1 MGMLQTAGPLLYLSA
16 ICNGVA
22 VALIYPTL
30 LTYLT
35 FVLSEKSRHILLGLF
50 ISSYDLGF
58 SLGGLMM
65 GPLAE
70 RFSYSLM
77 YTCCA

>member
-1 MGMLQTAGPLLYLSA
+1 MGMLQTAGPLLYLSG

-35 FVLSEKSRHILLGLF
+35 FVLPEKSRHLLLGFAALV
-50 ISSYDLGF
+50 IVIWYKSRKS
-58 SLGGLMM
+58 
-65 GPLAE
+65 E
-70 RFSYSLM
+70 
-77 YTCCA
+77 TV